1 MNEIKKLKSLW
12 KAEEKRQKETIS
24 LIPSE
29 NFASKEVREAMGSVL
44 TNKYSEGYPGKR
56 YYPGNANY
64 DEIEK
69 LCQELALKV
78 FKLSQK
84 EWSANV
90 QPYSGSPANLAVL
103 MALAKPGDTIMGM
116 KLAAG
121 GHLTHGHKVSATG
134 IIFKSVQYGV
144 GEDGLIDYDDAEK
157 KAVLYRPKVII
168 CGSTAYPRKINFEKF
183 SKIAKKA
190 GAYLLADISHIAGL
204 IAAGEHE
211 SCFPWCDVA
220 MFTTH
225 KNFRGPRGAIII
237 SRADLI
243 DQINRA
249 VFPAL
254 QGGPHNNQILAKAI
268 AMAQALG
275 PKYKKEQKQ
284 VASNARALSE
294 ELKNLGY
301 QLYAGGTD
309 NHLMLVDLSKSGIDP
324 VRSSLAEVHGTRGRA
339 ASETSNGIDAVWA
352 EKQLES
358 VGILANRNSLP
369 NDEKPFHPSGIRMGT
384 PSATARGMKE
394 KEMKKIA
401 QFIDRALKNK
411 EDSGK
416 IREEV
421 KKLAV
426 QFTFNG

>member
-1 MNEIKKLKSLW
+1 MPNELKKLKELVR
-12 KAEEKRQKETIS
+12 KEEKHQKETIS

-44 TNKYSEGYPGKR
+44 TNKYSEGYPGHR

-78 FKLSQK
+78 FKLSPK

-90 QPYSGSPANLAVL
+90 QPYSGSPANLAIL
-103 MALAKPGDTIMGM
+103 MALMKPGDTLMGM
-116 KLAAG
+116 KLDSG

-144 GEDGLIDYDDAEK
+144 GEDGLIDYEDAEK

-168 CGSTAYPRKINFEKF
+168 CGSTAYPRKIDFEKF
-183 SKIAKKA
+183 SKIAKKS

-204 IAAGEHE
+204 IASGEHE

-237 SRADLI
+237 SRTELI

-268 AMAQALG
+268 AMAQALE

-284 VASNARALSE
+284 VALNAKALSE

-301 QLYAGGTD
+301 HLYTGGTD
-309 NHLMLVDLSKSGIDP
+309 NHLMLVDLSKSGID
-324 VRSSLAEVHGTRGRA
+324 A
-339 ASETSNGIDAVWA
+339 IWA
-352 EKQLES
+352 ERQLES

-369 NDEKPFHPSGIRMGT
+369 DDDKPFHPSGIRIGT

-401 QFIDRALKNK
+401 RLIDRVLKNK

-421 KKLAV
+421 KKLAEKFV
-426 QFTFNG
+426 FTD

>member
-1 MNEIKKLKSLW
+1 MDEIKKLKQLW

-29 NFASKEVREAMGSVL
+29 NFASKEVRMAMGSVL

-64 DEIEK
+64 DEIEI
-69 LCQELALKV
+69 LCQNLALKV
-78 FKLSQK
+78 FKLSPK
-84 EWSANV
+84 EWAANV
-90 QPYSGSPANLAVL
+90 QPYSGSPANLAIL
-103 MALAKPGDTIMGM
+103 MALMKPGDTLMGM
-116 KLAAG
+116 KLASG

-134 IIFKSVQYGV
+134 MIFKSVQYGV
-144 GEDGLIDYDDAEK
+144 GDDGFIDYTDVEK
-157 KAVLYRPKVII
+157 KAELYRPKVII
-168 CGSTAYPRKINFEKF
+168 CGSTAYPRKIEFEKF
-183 SKIAKKA
+183 SKIAKKI

-204 IAAGEHE
+204 IASGEHE

-237 SRADLI
+237 SKIELI
-243 DQINRA
+243 DQINKA
-249 VFPAL
+249 VFPVL

-268 AMAQALG
+268 AMAQALD
-275 PKYKKEQKQ
+275 PKYKKEQHQ
-284 VASNARALSE
+284 VIVNACALAE
-294 ELKNLGY
+294 ELKKLGY
-301 QLYAGGTD
+301 SLYTGGTD
-309 NHLMLVDLSKSGIDP
+309 NHLMLVDLSKSGID
-324 VRSSLAEVHGTRGRA
+324 A
-339 ASETSNGIDAVWA
+339 IWA

-358 VGILANRNSLP
+358 AGILANRNSLP
-369 NDEKPFHPSGIRMGT
+369 HDEKPFHPSGIRMGT

-394 KEMKKIA
+394 GELRKIA

-416 IREEV
+416 IKEEV
-421 KKLAV
+421 RKLAV
-426 QFTFNG
+426 KFIFNG